1 MRQFLS
7 AYFLHPQQTKGKIQ
21 KVMLQ
26 CFCVVYHISLAK
38 QNCSYKVHTHE
49 TGKRFDQQRKRSNNP
64 FPFFPLFS
72 KSGEEVRF
80 LQGETNPAG
89 RPNQDD
95 LLLCSNLCLHADRLQ
110 RERLPLA
117 KHWPVPKN
125 FQPVGFVSPSDRK
138 LSPPPSCLPPPL
150 LQLRWAC
157 RGSTEHTDV
166 DVPQRKLYPHPLMIV
181 ILQPNNSST
190 MFKLT
195 LRKTKQTKQT
205 DKQTNKKLQSHTGL
219 FRELKYKIITARTQD
234 NASALWAQPKIF
246 FLHQWWNW
254 SVMITLDFLT
264 LWASLCLSW
273 QPSTR
278 LIAGQHHSAGKPLG
292 GFQWTRLD
300 PHHRLTAE
308 RACSRY
314 LPL

>member
-1 MRQFLS
+1 MRVSQAVNWELKMRQFLF

-21 KVMLQ
+21 KVMLR

-38 QNCSYKVHTHE
+38 QTAAIKSTLMKLESGLTNSTRE
-49 TGKRFDQQRKRSNNP
+49 ATTP
-64 FPFFPLFS
+64 FLSFLCFS

-157 RGSTEHTDV
+157 WGSTEHTDV

-181 ILQPNNSST
+181 ILQPNSSSS

-195 LRKTKQTKQT
+195 LRKTKQTKQP
-205 DKQTNKKLQSHTGL
+205 NKNVHCWSSDIVSVP
-219 FRELKYKIITARTQD
+219 YWII
-234 NASALWAQPKIF
+234 
-246 FLHQWWNW
+246 
-254 SVMITLDFLT
+254 
-264 LWASLCLSW
+264 
-273 QPSTR
+273 
-278 LIAGQHHSAGKPLG
+278 
-292 GFQWTRLD
+292 
-300 PHHRLTAE
+300 
-308 RACSRY
+308 
-314 LPL
+314 